1 MPLNSFNEIGIIPAI
16 FAVISGVWGAVL
28 NFVKRDTSCSS
39 MKKKIAFFLFDMFVN
54 MGITLLIFI
63 GAIGYGLNELTAVAI
78 AGFLGHQGVRSF
90 YVMELIILEK
100 LGAKETLKKLHEN
113 D

>member
-1 MPLNSFNEIGIIPAI
+1 MPLNSFNEVGIIPA
-16 FAVISGVWGAVL
+16 VIAGLSGIWGAIL
-28 NFVKRDTSCSS
+28 NFVKRDISCHS
-39 MKKKIAFFLFDMFVN
+39 MPKKIAFFLFDMLVN

-63 GAIGYGLNELTAVAI
+63 GAMGYGLNELTAVAI

-100 LGAKETLKKLHEN
+100 LGAKETLKKLHEK